1 MALRYPLI
9 NGQRHSWA
17 EVEIRVANS
26 IILGVTKIDYS
37 DKLDPALV
45 RGAGPNII
53 AHTVGIQET
62 SGSITLLLEEFN
74 VLVEELQKI
83 NSAWKLAQ
91 FPIIVTYDNSG
102 SGLSVVQDTIIGC
115 RISEVKVG
123 TTEAGSADAIT
134 RECSL
139 FHLGVQWG
147 GKLGSPAFPSPN
159 ASPVSFSSALGALG
173 L

>member
-9 NGQRHSWA
+9 NGVRHSWA
-17 EVEIRVANS
+17 EVEIRVNNQ
-26 IILGVTKIDYS
+26 IILGCTKIDYS
-37 DKLDPALV
+37 DKLDPVAV

-53 AHTVGIQET
+53 AFTMGMQET

-74 VLVEELQKI
+74 VLVESLQEI
-83 NSAWKLAQ
+83 NTAWKVVQ
-91 FPIIVTYDNSG
+91 FPIIVTYDG
-102 SGLSVVQDTIIGC
+102 SGIGLSTIQDTIIGA

-123 TTEAGSADAIT
+123 TTEAGSADPMT

-139 FHLGVQWG
+139 FHMGVQWNG
-147 GKLGSPAFPSPN
+147 ALGSPPFPSAN
-159 ASPVSFSSALGALG
+159 ASPISFSSAVG